1 VAVISAPLDLL
12 SIVRLLSPVEQSY
25 LNGTR
30 QFTKAQQRYIRYRLR
45 KKLRAIDEQCRDA
58 AAAKLLRLEEAAA
71 VPQKEL
77 SLVERYLGKVEVLFW
92 DSSSR

>member
-1 VAVISAPLDLL
+1 
-12 SIVRLLSPVEQSY
+12 LLSPVEQSY